1 MTVELSNLRRRFMVI
16 GRRITLNGEH
26 RWVILAAMRLV
37 LFLMRDRHI
46 DRGPV
51 ARPDLLE
58 SRDYQCAVGFEP
70 SWSNLDLTV

>member
-1 MTVELSNLRRRFMVI
+1 MMVELSSLRRRFMVI

-37 LFLMRDRHI
+37 HFLMRDRHI

-51 ARPDLLE
+51 ARPDLWKAAIINASSDL
-58 SRDYQCAVGFEP
+58 
-70 SWSNLDLTV
+70 NLSGLP